1 MKTKTK
7 RKESI
12 ILKENSIR
20 ECALNLGYDQDTARS
35 KEQSSFDRFNKR
47 EEKRSRNEWALRKK
61 LQHVPTG
68 IDVSWKHILSNEFV
82 YNKSSSEQHVD
93 TQRLIW
99 RGLRELNSNTQGFY
113 IFFKMDGS
121 LGKLIVNSAKA
132 SIRNLP
138 HKDGR
143 NRSVWMNT
151 GSARRFIAVQI
162 QKHLYQNA
170 VDVDDELTEPLSS
183 QEKDAGM
190 SQPFE
195 RKFTL
200 DSSFVIGKNLHDP
213 YEKGKEF
220 PVFHFALHRRMDS
233 DSGYVQ
239 SVGGQIRKH
248 DGVIEEGDTLLTH
261 YEWEN
266 LIATG
271 NIDEQL
277 DHSAHSSEYHEDDTD
292 YRSRESWELDDI
304 ESLMLQMAYIVKQA
318 DNTTHLL
325 EDLMDRDC
333 PIWNPTNDDAN
344 TIMRHYED
352 TLGFVPAEI
361 MMIANN
367 YLDAA
372 QEYLINKKDSSD
384 D

>member
-12 ILKENSIR
+12 ILKDNSMR
-20 ECALNLGYDQDTARS
+20 ECAISLGYNEDNAQL
-35 KEQSSFDRFNKR
+35 EQQSSFDRFNKR
-47 EEKRSRNEWALRKK
+47 EEKRSRDEWALRKK
-61 LQHVPTG
+61 LQHVPAG
-68 IDVSWKHILSNEFV
+68 VDVSWKHILSNEFV
-82 YNKSSSEQHVD
+82 YNKSSSAQHVD

-99 RGLRELNSNTQGFY
+99 RGLRELKTNNQGFY
-113 IFFKMDGS
+113 IFFKMNGS
-121 LGKLIVNSAKA
+121 LGNLVVNSAKS
-132 SIRNLP
+132 SIRKLP
-138 HKDGR
+138 AKDGR
-143 NRSVWMNT
+143 NRSVWINT
-151 GSARRFIAVQI
+151 GSARRFIAGQI

-170 VDVDDELTEPLSS
+170 ETVDNELTEPLSS

-239 SVGGQIRKH
+239 SVSGDIREH
-248 DGVIEEGDTLLTH
+248 DGMIEEGDTLLTH

-277 DHSAHSSEYHEDDTD
+277 DHRAHSSEYHEDDTD
-292 YRSRESWELDDI
+292 YRSREAWELDDI

-325 EDLMDRDC
+325 EDLMDREC
-333 PIWNPTNDDAN
+333 PIWNPSNDETD

-352 TLGFVPAEI
+352 TLGFVPVEV
-361 MMIANN
+361 MMISMNE
-367 YLDAA
+367 LDAA
-372 QEYLINKKDSSD
+372 QEYILNKKDSAVH
-384 D
+384 

>member
-12 ILKENSIR
+12 ILKDNSMR
-20 ECALNLGYDQDTARS
+20 ECAISLGYDEGNAQQ
-35 KEQSSFDRFNKR
+35 KQQSSFDRFNKR
-47 EEKRSRNEWALRKK
+47 EEKRSRDEWALRKK
-61 LQHVPTG
+61 LQHVPAG
-68 IDVSWKHILSNEFV
+68 VDVSWKHILSNEFV
-82 YNKSSSEQHVD
+82 YNKSSSAQHVD

-99 RGLRELNSNTQGFY
+99 RGLRELKTNNQGFY
-113 IFFKMDGS
+113 IFFKMNGS
-121 LGKLIVNSAKA
+121 LGNLVVNSAKS
-132 SIRNLP
+132 SIRKLP
-138 HKDGR
+138 AKDGR
-143 NRSVWMNT
+143 NRSVWINT
-151 GSARRFIAVQI
+151 GSARRFIAGQI

-170 VDVDDELTEPLSS
+170 ETVDNELTEPLSS

-239 SVGGQIRKH
+239 SVSGDIREH
-248 DGVIEEGDTLLTH
+248 DGMIEEGDTLLTH

-277 DHSAHSSEYHEDDTD
+277 DHRAHSSEYHEDDTD
-292 YRSRESWELDDI
+292 YRSREAWELDDI

-325 EDLMDRDC
+325 EDLMDREC
-333 PIWNPTNDDAN
+333 PIWNPSNDETD

-352 TLGFVPAEI
+352 TLGFVPVEV
-361 MMIANN
+361 MMISMNE
-367 YLDAA
+367 LDAA
-372 QEYLINKKDSSD
+372 QEYILNKKDSAVH
-384 D
+384 

>member
-1 MKTKTK
+1 M
-7 RKESI
+7 
-12 ILKENSIR
+12 R
-20 ECALNLGYDQDTARS
+20 ECAISLGYDEGNAQQ
-35 KEQSSFDRFNKR
+35 KQQSSFDRFNKR
-47 EEKRSRNEWALRKK
+47 EEKRSRDEWALRKK
-61 LQHVPTG
+61 LQHVPAG

-93 TQRLIW
+93 SQRLIW
-99 RGLRELNSNTQGFY
+99 RGLRELKTNNQGFY

-121 LGKLIVNSAKA
+121 LGNLIVNSAKA

-151 GSARRFIAVQI
+151 GSARRFIAGQI

-170 VDVDDELTEPLSS
+170 EAVDREMTEPLSS

-195 RKFTL
+195 REFTL

-239 SVGGQIRKH
+239 SVGGEIRKH
-248 DGVIEEGDTLLTH
+248 DGMIEEGDTLLTH

-277 DHSAHSSEYHEDDTD
+277 DHRGHSSEYHEDDTD

-325 EDLMDRDC
+325 EDLMDREC
-333 PIWNPTNDDAN
+333 PMWNPSNDETN
-344 TIMRHYED
+344 TIIKHYED
-352 TLGFVPAEI
+352 NVGFVPVEVMLVA
-361 MMIANN
+361 MNQV
-367 YLDAA
+367 DAA
-372 QEYLINKKDSSD
+372 NEYILNTEDCSGH
-384 D
+384 

>member
-7 RKESI
+7 RESI
-12 ILKENSIR
+12 ILKQNSMR
-20 ECALNLGYDQDTARS
+20 ECAISLGYDEGNAQQ
-35 KEQSSFDRFNKR
+35 KQQSSFDRFNKR
-47 EEKRSRNEWALRKK
+47 EEKRSRDEWALRKK
-61 LQHVPTG
+61 LQHVPAG
-68 IDVSWKHILSNEFV
+68 VDVSWKHILSNEFV
-82 YNKSSSEQHVD
+82 YNKSSSAQHVD

-99 RGLRELNSNTQGFY
+99 RGLRELRTNNQGFY

-121 LGKLIVNSAKA
+121 LGNLVVNSARA
-132 SIRNLP
+132 SIRKLP
-138 HKDGR
+138 AKDGR
-143 NRSVWMNT
+143 NRSVWINT
-151 GSARRFIAVQI
+151 GSARRFIAGQI

-170 VDVDDELTEPLSS
+170 ETVDQELTEPLSS

-233 DSGYVQ
+233 DSGYIQ
-239 SVGGQIRKH
+239 SASGDIREH
-248 DGVIEEGDTLLTH
+248 NGMIEEGDTLLTH

-277 DHSAHSSEYHEDDTD
+277 DHRAHSSEYHEDDTD
-292 YRSRESWELDDI
+292 YRSREAWELDDI

-325 EDLMDRDC
+325 EDLMDREC
-333 PIWNPTNDDAN
+333 PIWNPSNDETD

-352 TLGFVPAEI
+352 TLGFVPIEV
-361 MMIANN
+361 MMISMNE
-367 YLDAA
+367 LDAA
-372 QEYLINKKDSSD
+372 QEYILNKKDSAVH
-384 D
+384 